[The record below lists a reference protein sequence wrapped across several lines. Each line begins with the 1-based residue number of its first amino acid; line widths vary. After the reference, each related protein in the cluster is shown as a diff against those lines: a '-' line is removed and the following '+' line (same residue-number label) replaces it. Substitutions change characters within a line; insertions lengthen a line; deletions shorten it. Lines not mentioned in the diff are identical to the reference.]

1 MPGAALSRRPLAG
14 LGGALA
20 LAAALPAGADPFLI
34 ARADTIRSGAIGTLV
49 LPDGRAVP
57 AATIA
62 ASIAATGYTGPV
74 LVGIDLGPRGTLYA
88 DRGAATRPLAPFL
101 VDPGALLVRR
111 AGATDFTPVPAGTDP
126 TTLLAEPGA
135 LGFRATCP
143 LALACPRGERPDGV
157 LSDGFEAP

>member
-1 MPGAALSRRPLAG
+1 MPAA
-14 LGGALA
+14 
-20 LAAALPAGADPFLI
+20 ADPFLI

-62 ASIAATGYTGPV
+62 ESIAATGYAGSV

-88 DRGAATRPLAPFL
+88 DRGIATLPLAPFL
-101 VDPGALLVRR
+101 ADPGALLVRR
-111 AGATDFTPVPAGTDP
+111 AGATDFAPLAAGTDP
-126 TTLLAEPGA
+126 ATVLAEPGA